1 MDKITDRIIR
11 VFKLDASVFEEVEA
25 DKEAF
30 QQSMLIVVLS
40 GLAAGIGVIRTGL
53 NGLLL
58 IAIFAIVGWF
68 FWSFLIY
75 LIGAK
80 LLQAPGT
87 EADYGQLL
95 RTIGFA
101 SAPGFICVLGIIPIL
116 DFIVFIVAPIWTIV
130 ATIIAVRQALDY
142 ESTMRAVLVC
152 VIAYAVKLLL
162 FWVLGLHTA

>member
-1 MDKITDRIIR
+1 MDKITNRIIR
-11 VFKLDASVFEEVEA
+11 VFKLDANIFEEVEA

-30 QQSMLIVVLS
+30 QQSMLIVALS
-40 GLAAGIGVIRTGL
+40 GLAAGIGTIRTGL
-53 NGLLL
+53 SGLLL
-58 IAIFAIVGWF
+58 VTIFAIAGWF
-68 FWSFLIY
+68 FWSFLVY

-101 SAPGFICVLGIIPIL
+101 SAPGLIRVLGIIPLL
-116 DFIVFIVAPIWTIV
+116 DMIVFPVASIWTIIAMV
-130 ATIIAVRQALDY
+130 IAVRQALDY

-152 VIAYAVKLLL
+152 VVAYAVQFLL
-162 FWVLGLHTA
+162 FWILWNSI

>member
-58 IAIFAIVGWF
+58 IAIFAIAGWF
-68 FWSFLIY
+68 LWSFLVY

-101 SAPGFICVLGIIPIL
+101 SAPGLIRVIGIIPVL
-116 DFIVFIVAPIWTIV
+116 DLIVFPVASIWTII
-130 ATIIAVRQALDY
+130 AMIIAVRQALDY

-152 VIAYAVKLLL
+152 VVAYAVQFFFFML
-162 FWVLGLHTA
+162 LGLHIG